1 MRARVNKQAQ
11 QPVLQA
17 STSNYGV
24 LNNRIHT
31 LTNETASDKAL
42 KELNKL
48 FQIN

>member
-1 MRARVNKQAQ
+1 MRARTAK

-17 STSNYGV
+17 STKDYGV
-24 LNNRIHT
+24 MNSRIHT